1 MIWPFWINTPLE
13 VSMPFALDIK
23 YNIQRLYTQS
33 EGFLGGWLTTVKL
46 AIAALIEI
54 KSASWA
60 VK

>member
-1 MIWPFWINTPLE
+1 MRI
-13 VSMPFALDIK
+13 VSPELTHFL
-23 YNIQRLYTQS
+23 NHFLYTHS